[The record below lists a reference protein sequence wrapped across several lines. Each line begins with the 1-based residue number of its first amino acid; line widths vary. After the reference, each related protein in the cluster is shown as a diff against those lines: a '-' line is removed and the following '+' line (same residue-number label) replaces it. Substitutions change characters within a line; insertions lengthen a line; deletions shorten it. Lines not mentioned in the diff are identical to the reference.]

1 MYTTTH
7 APYTTTLHTPLHMSH
22 VRLHT
27 PLQTPLHHY
36 TTNGR
41 YRTDL
46 VAQPGSSALYNAK
59 TKSLFFSD
67 NSLELMQRDIDPSAS
82 IPAKFYPMNTACAL
96 RDGRGTARQITMLT
110 RQPIGATSQSGGHLE
125 MMIARN
131 LRSDDGR
138 GLAQGMLLNRFQ
150 SMFSLCSVY
159 VQL

>member
-1 MYTTTH
+1 M
-7 APYTTTLHTPLHMSH
+7 
-22 VRLHT
+22 
-27 PLQTPLHHY
+27 
-36 TTNGR
+36 
-41 YRTDL
+41 
-46 VAQPGSSALYNAK
+46 AQPGSSALYNAK

-96 RDGRGTARQITMLT
+96 RDGRGPQGGPARQITMLT